1 MPLHVRLDGTVIDIS
16 ASYLTSVFQSRLE
29 SRSNPYFKLLFVWV
43 LNLLYWLQILD
54 ADDER
59 PSDQDDGF
67 VIEDD
72 VAMSVD
78 DFIDEN
84 DPPEELNTS
93 PLSDSDDNKT
103 NEEDDDDVDENR

>member
-1 MPLHVRLDGTVIDIS
+1 M
-16 ASYLTSVFQSRLE
+16 
-29 SRSNPYFKLLFVWV
+29 
-43 LNLLYWLQILD
+43 QILD

-103 NEEDDDDVDENR
+103 NEEDDDRSVVVATVGACLGPGRTGIEFEFRVVAVVAMSQSNRVGVVC